1 MDYILILGRRK
12 GDGEGGAVPF
22 EEGIHFVG
30 AVDLHV
36 GDILT
41 FRRECDVEMLVCV
54 VRHDDVRV
62 YAR

>member
-1 MDYILILGRRK
+1 M
-12 GDGEGGAVPF
+12 VPF